1 MTDLGLKDTGM
12 TPDEKTEFAR
22 RRRGR
27 NIALG
32 LVLGGF
38 VLLFYLITIV
48 RMTD

>member
-1 MTDLGLKDTGM
+1 M
-12 TPDEKTEFAR
+12 TPDEQTEFTR
-22 RRRGR
+22 RRKAR
-27 NIALG
+27 NIVVG